1 MTPAP
6 GKDADTGPA
15 DDAAPSHW
23 WLNPALAQLA
33 FGASVRA
40 GKSTS
45 VSMASAMFNA
55 LRGADAT
62 TLDLDDPAQRAFG
75 DYELLEQIGQ
85 GGMGMVF
92 RARQQRLDREVA
104 IKLLSAGAWA
114 PEPLVDSLRREA
126 QHAAQLQHANIVT
139 VFEMGEHEGL
149 IFYAMQLVRGRSL
162 SQQLDADGPLPPR
175 DAAVLLR
182 TIAEAVDYAHR
193 LGVLHLDL
201 KPGNILIDGTPGKS
215 AGAPLV
221 TDFGLARRIEQA
233 LERDNISG
241 TPSYMAPEQAC
252 TDGPALT
259 PATDVWALGAVL
271 YETLTG
277 HPPFDGGDAADTV
290 RLLLEGEV
298 RKPGRYLLLP
308 ADLEAICLKCLEKNP
323 AQRYP
328 DARALADDLG
338 RFLEGRAVSVRPL
351 NAAQRLWRWA
361 RREPRVAAGL
371 AFAVLSLVVGVF
383 ATSLQWQRAETNA
396 STASERLWETRR
408 ETAMRASMDGNGHDA
423 LPRLLANIE
432 ELERAGDGDAA
443 LLDRR
448 RLGMLAQQ
456 GVQLIDSVAVAD
468 ANPLAVELNPDGR
481 LLAIAYN
488 DLSVRWYDTGTL
500 AERGRVSLQGHNS
513 ADGKPRVPI
522 LLRFAGDSLLRVT
535 LHWYD
540 NQTSPTDGDSWLI
553 DLQRKALVEP
563 PAAFADFADANF
575 SADGLQALLR
585 NRRKQVQL
593 WQVRPWRPR
602 SPLLDPGRGANV
614 DYVSWQL
621 GPRLSALL
629 PTVMLELDLF
639 RMPQLA
645 KAGAIPTPNH
655 VAVSAWNQSHN
666 GRWIALG
673 NFDGQLFLLDTDRR
687 QLRTLPTARGRE
699 ITWVEFSADD
709 AWLAACSY
717 DGTAY
722 AFDVASGEVLVAG
735 QMHHDFILHRVGI
748 DRQQRLLIAAGE
760 GQVGLWRIPQPGP
773 RAAAAQRIGLGP
785 APHGL
790 SGRYPAS
797 WSFHSGLLAS
807 AGIDGQVRLWRLP
820 RPASL
825 PARAPRQIADGIAFD
840 GERIVDVEW
849 NRLRLYATGRAAA
862 TAWLELRQ
870 PPGFAELVDRGR
882 TLVVTVGPSLRVY
895 DAPAMRLRFA
905 PIELPDSPQRLLASP
920 DGTRVLLGFG
930 GHGPTGFED
939 RLRQYD
945 LRRGVQLAG
954 EAALPGPLRQIAY
967 SPDGSR
973 LLAVGPAEAATDVL
987 AGTGLGRLA
996 QYPHDPFQPVTWA
1009 AFPPAGHDL
1018 LLATRAPDP
1027 RLGNDVLMRWDP
1039 DADEVRSERTLGA
1052 TQPLSVL
1059 AYGLQAYVAGVSADL
1074 LFAADGASRGA
1085 QRYTN
1090 TEATAVAALSPD
1102 ARIVAHAFRREVQL
1116 VEARS
1121 GAAIGPPLQ
1130 ADINAIDV
1138 LQQLAFAP
1146 DGRHLLGRSLHGQWL
1161 LWPIAPDLR
1170 PTARIAERLGYT
1182 RSQDGHPDRLRAL
1195 DAMQRKALRAAD
1207 PGPWPVVDS
1216 RPAIAASHSANMDW
1230 QVGRPFFDRGPIPDR
1245 DPATSPLLL
1254 DLATRYNR
1262 SPDGVQVPFYSTR
1275 PQLRP
1280 YPVGVQRI
1288 GGIDFDVRGV
1298 MDVARASDSNGN
1310 LPGGAR
1316 CIDTPEVR
1324 AAALHALLQ
1333 QVIRQ
1338 PTGTVDTV
1346 AVLTWRYRD
1355 GSEARTPIR
1364 TLREVPGFAG
1374 QDQQVP
1380 EAFGISLASQ
1390 AFGFQGETLSAPRLP
1405 NPRPQRALRAICFA
1419 IPDNAEPLSIFAL
1432 TLEAAAPRPFVGQP
1446 AIAPS
1451 VSRNTR

>member
-1 MTPAP
+1 MNQAPVQDADSGPAGNTAP
-6 GKDADTGPA
+6 G
-15 DDAAPSHW
+15 HW
-23 WLNPALAQLA
+23 WLDPALAQLA

-40 GKSTS
+40 NKSAS

-55 LRGADAT
+55 LRGTDAT

-104 IKLLSAGAWA
+104 LKLLSAGAWA

-162 SQQLDADGPLPPR
+162 SQQLDGDGPLSPR
-175 DAAVLLR
+175 EAARLIR

-201 KPGNILIDGTPGKS
+201 KPGNILIDER
-215 AGAPLV
+215 GAPLV

-233 LERDNISG
+233 LERDNVSG
-241 TPSYMAPEQAC
+241 TPSYMAPEQAR

-277 HPPFDGGDAADTV
+277 HPPFDGEDAADTV
-290 RLLLEGEV
+290 RLLLEAEV
-298 RKPGRYLLLP
+298 RKPSRYLLLP
-308 ADLEAICLKCLEKNP
+308 ADLEAICLHCLEKDP
-323 AQRYP
+323 ARRYP

-338 RFLEGRAVSVRPL
+338 RFLEARAVSVRPL
-351 NAAQRLWRWA
+351 DAAQRLWRWA

-371 AFAVLSLVVGVF
+371 AFAVLSLLVGVF
-383 ATSLQWQRAETNA
+383 ATSLQWRRAEANA

-408 ETAMRASMDGNGHDA
+408 EAAMRASMDGNGHDA

-448 RLGMLAQQ
+448 RFGMLAQQ
-456 GVQLIDSVAVAD
+456 GVQLVDSIAVAD
-468 ANPLAVELNPDGR
+468 ANPLAVELSPDGS

-488 DLSVRWYDTGTL
+488 DLAVRWYDTATL
-500 AERGRVSLQGHNS
+500 HELGRVSLQGRNS
-513 ADGKPRVPI
+513 ADGSQRVPI

-535 LHWYD
+535 LEWYD
-540 NQTSPTDGDSWLI
+540 NQTSPNDGDSWLV
-553 DLQRKALVEP
+553 DLRRKAVVEP
-563 PAAFADFADANF
+563 PPGFVDFADANF
-575 SADGLQALLR
+575 SADGRLALLR
-585 NRRKQVQL
+585 DHRKRVQL
-593 WQVRPWRPR
+593 WQVSPWRPR
-602 SPLLDPGRGANV
+602 SPLVDPGASLRV
-614 DYVSWQL
+614 DYLGWLL
-621 GPRLSALL
+621 GPEWSALL
-629 PTVMLELDLF
+629 PVGMQEFDLY
-639 RMPQLA
+639 RMPRLA
-645 KAGAIPTPNH
+645 AAGSVSMPNR
-655 VAVSAWNQSHN
+655 VAVSAWNRSHD

-673 NFDGQLFLLDTDRR
+673 NFDGQVLLYDTGQRR
-687 QLRTLPTARGRE
+687 LRTLPTARGRE
-699 ITWVEFSADD
+699 ITWVDFSSDD

-722 AFDVASGEVLVAG
+722 AFDVASGEVLAAG
-735 QMHHDFILHRVGI
+735 QMRHDFVLHRVGI
-748 DRQQRLLIAAGE
+748 DRQQRLLVAAGE
-760 GQVGLWRIPQPGP
+760 GKVGLWRIPQPGP
-773 RAAAAQRIGLGP
+773 RASAAQRIGLGP

-797 WSFHSGLLAS
+797 WSFRSGLLAS

-820 RPASL
+820 LPASL
-825 PARAPRQIADGIAFD
+825 PARAPRQIADGIEFD
-840 GERIVDVEW
+840 GQRIVDVEW
-849 NRLRLYATGRAAA
+849 NRLRLYSTSRAAS
-862 TAWLELRQ
+862 TPWIELPQ

-882 TLVVTVGPSLRVY
+882 TLLVTVGPSLRVY
-895 DAPAMRLRFA
+895 DAPSLRLRFA

-920 DGTRVLLGFG
+920 DGMRVLLSFG
-930 GHGPTGFED
+930 GHGSTGFED
-939 RLRQYD
+939 RLHQYE
-945 LRRGVQLAG
+945 LRRGTRLPG
-954 EAALPGPLRQIAY
+954 EASLPGPLRQLAW
-967 SPDGSR
+967 SADGTR

-987 AGTGLGRLA
+987 AGTGLEHLA
-996 QYPHDPFQPVTWA
+996 QYPHDAFQPVTWA
-1009 AFPPAGHDL
+1009 AFVPAGHDL
-1018 LLATRAPDP
+1018 LLATRAPDA

-1039 DADEVRSERTLGA
+1039 DTDQVRGKRSLGA
-1052 TQPLSVL
+1052 AQPLSVL

-1074 LFAADGASRGA
+1074 LFAGAGASHGT

-1090 TEATAVAALSPD
+1090 TEATAVTALSPD

-1116 VEARS
+1116 VDARN
-1121 GAAIGPPLQ
+1121 GAAVGPPLQ

-1170 PTARIAERLGYT
+1170 PTARIAEQLGYT
-1182 RSQDGHPDRLRAL
+1182 QSHDDHPEQLRAL
-1195 DAMQRKALRAAD
+1195 DARQRDALRSAD
-1207 PGPWPVVDS
+1207 PGPWPTSGARPVFATS
-1216 RPAIAASHSANMDW
+1216 REANMHW
-1230 QVGRPFFDRGPIPDR
+1230 QVERPFVDRGPIPDR
-1245 DPATSPLLL
+1245 DPATPSQLL
-1254 DLATRYNR
+1254 DLAPLYNR
-1262 SPDGVQVPFYSTR
+1262 SPEGVQLPFYSTR

-1288 GGIDFDVRGV
+1288 GGIDFDVRGI
-1298 MDVARASDSNGN
+1298 MDVARDTDNGY
-1310 LPGGAR
+1310 LPGGPR
-1316 CIDTPEVR
+1316 CIDTPDIR
-1324 AAALHALLQ
+1324 AAAVHALLQ
-1333 QVIRQ
+1333 SVIRQ
-1338 PTGTVDTV
+1338 PTDAVITV
-1346 AVLTWRYRD
+1346 AELTWHYRD
-1355 GSEARTPIR
+1355 GSTARTPIR
-1364 TLREVPGFAG
+1364 TLREVPGFSG
-1374 QDQQVP
+1374 QDQFVP

-1405 NPRPQRALRAICFA
+1405 NPRPGRALRALCFT
-1419 IPDNAEPLSIFAL
+1419 IPHSAEPLSVFAL
-1432 TLEAAAPRPFVGQP
+1432 TLEAARPRPLVGKP
-1446 AIAPS
+1446 VIPTP
-1451 VSRNTR
+1451 VSRSSP

>member
-1 MTPAP
+1 MNRAP
-6 GKDADTGPA
+6 GQDADSGPA
-15 DDAAPSHW
+15 SNAAPGHW
-23 WLNPALAQLA
+23 WLDPALAQLA

-40 GKSTS
+40 NKSAS
-45 VSMASAMFNA
+45 ISMASAMFNA

-62 TLDLDDPAQRAFG
+62 ALDLDDPAQRAFG

-162 SQQLDADGPLPPR
+162 SQQLDADGPSPPR
-175 DAAVLLR
+175 EAARLIR

-201 KPGNILIDGTPGKS
+201 KPGNILVDER
-215 AGAPLV
+215 GAPLV

-233 LERDNISG
+233 LERDNVSG
-241 TPSYMAPEQAC
+241 TPSYMAPEQAR

-277 HPPFDGGDAADTV
+277 HPPFDGEDAADTV
-290 RLLLEGEV
+290 RLLLEAEV
-298 RKPGRYLLLP
+298 RKPSRYLLLP
-308 ADLEAICLKCLEKNP
+308 ADLEAICLHCLEKDP

-338 RFLEGRAVSVRPL
+338 RFLEARAVSVRPL
-351 NAAQRLWRWA
+351 NAAQRIWRWA

-371 AFAVLSLVVGVF
+371 AFAALSLLVGVF
-383 ATSLQWQRAETNA
+383 ATSLQWRRAEANA

-408 ETAMRASMDGNGHDA
+408 ETAMRVSMDGNGHDA

-432 ELERAGDGDAA
+432 ELERAGDTDAV

-448 RLGMLAQQ
+448 RFGMLAQQ
-456 GVQLIDSVAVAD
+456 GVQLIDSIAVAD
-468 ANPLAVELNPDGR
+468 ANPLAVELSPDGS

-488 DLSVRWYDTGTL
+488 DPSVRWYDTATL
-500 AERGRVSLQGHNS
+500 TERGRVSLQGR
-513 ADGKPRVPI
+513 DGVDGPRVPI

-535 LHWYD
+535 LEWYD
-540 NQTSPTDGDSWLI
+540 NLVSPTDGDSWLI
-553 DLQRKALVEP
+553 DLQRKAVVEP

-575 SADGLQALLR
+575 SADGTQALLR
-585 NRRKQVQL
+585 NHQRQVQL
-593 WQVRPWRPR
+593 WQTRPWRPR
-602 SPLLDPGRGANV
+602 SPLLDPGARAGV

-621 GPRLSALL
+621 GPRVSAFL
-629 PTVMLELDLF
+629 PVGMQELDLF

-645 KAGAIPTPNH
+645 PQGTVPMPNRLG
-655 VAVSAWNQSHN
+655 VSAWNQSHD

-673 NFDGQLFLLDTDRR
+673 NFDGQLFLFDTDRR
-687 QLRTLPTARGRE
+687 QLRSLPTARGRE
-699 ITWVEFSADD
+699 ITWVDFSSDD

-735 QMHHDFILHRVGI
+735 QMRHDFILHRVGI
-748 DRQQRLLIAAGE
+748 DHGQRLLIAAGE
-760 GQVGLWRIPQPGP
+760 GQVGLWRIPQAGP
-773 RAAAAQRIGLGP
+773 RASAAQRIGLST

-797 WSFHSGLLAS
+797 WSFRSGLLAS

-820 RPASL
+820 RQVSL
-825 PARAPRQIADGIAFD
+825 PARAPRQIADGIEFD
-840 GERIVDVEW
+840 GRHVVDVEW
-849 NRLRLYATGRAAA
+849 NRLRLYATGPAAS
-862 TAWLELRQ
+862 TPWLALPQ
-870 PPGFAELVDRGR
+870 PPGFAELVDGGR
-882 TLVVTVGPSLRVY
+882 TLVATVGPSLRVY

-905 PIELPDSPQRLLASP
+905 PIALPDSPQRLLASP
-920 DGTRVLLGFG
+920 DGTRVLLSFG
-930 GHGPTGFED
+930 GHGATGFED

-945 LRRGVQLAG
+945 LRRGMPLAG
-954 EAALPGPLRQIAY
+954 EADLPGPLRQLAW
-967 SPDGSR
+967 SADGSR

-987 AGTGLGRLA
+987 ASIGLKRLA
-996 QYPHDPFQPVTWA
+996 QYPHDAFQPVTWA
-1009 AFPPAGHDL
+1009 AFVPGGHDL
-1018 LLATRAPDP
+1018 LLATHAPDP
-1027 RLGNDVLMRWDP
+1027 RLGNDVLMQWDP
-1039 DADEVRSERTLGA
+1039 DTDSIRGERSLGA
-1052 TQPLSVL
+1052 SQPLSVL
-1059 AYGLQAYVAGVSADL
+1059 AYGPRAYVAGVSADL
-1074 LFAADGASRGA
+1074 LFAADGAARDA

-1090 TEATAVAALSPD
+1090 TQATAVAALSPD

-1116 VEARS
+1116 VDARN

-1170 PTARIAERLGYT
+1170 PTARVAEQLAYT
-1182 RSQDGHPDRLRAL
+1182 QGQEGRPDRLHAL

-1207 PGPWPVVDS
+1207 PGIWPMADP
-1216 RPAIAASHSANMDW
+1216 RPAIAAGHSANMDW
-1230 QVGRPFFDRGPIPDR
+1230 QVGQTFFDRGPIPDR

-1254 DLATRYNR
+1254 DLAARYNR
-1262 SPDGVQVPFYSTR
+1262 SPEGVQVPFYSTR

-1288 GGIDFDVRGV
+1288 GGIDFDLRGV
-1298 MDVARASDSNGN
+1298 MDVARAGDIDAN
-1310 LPGGAR
+1310 LQGGER
-1316 CIDTPEVR
+1316 CIDTPDIH
-1324 AAALHALLQ
+1324 AAAVHALLQ
-1333 QVIRQ
+1333 SVIRQ
-1338 PTGTVDTV
+1338 PTDTV
-1346 AVLTWRYRD
+1346 TTVAELAWHYRD
-1355 GSEARTPIR
+1355 GGEARTPIR
-1364 TLREVPGFAG
+1364 TLRELPGFSG
-1374 QDQQVP
+1374 QDQRVP

-1390 AFGFQGETLSAPRLP
+1390 GSGFQGEILSAPRLP
-1405 NPRPQRALRAICFA
+1405 NPQPGRAVRAICLA
-1419 IPDNAEPLSIFAL
+1419 VPDNAEPLSVFAL
-1432 TLEAAAPRPFVGQP
+1432 TLEAASPQPLVGKP
-1446 AIAPS
+1446 AIAPA
-1451 VSRNTR
+1451 VSRNSH